1 LVSAQCL
8 GKIGAVDP
16 GRLEFQ
22 SGDKQTLTSHN
33 FLLDV
38 TSSEFCVKL
47 ILELVRAHQSSREP
61 FVLENCMY
69 SIQEVL
75 RQYEIKPSSV
85 FGAGVLESL
94 SDSVREILS
103 PLMSS
108 MYRHNPKPMP
118 QLSFPIYGTGFGK
131 NYRDWL
137 VHFVICLID
146 NVSDKKAK
154 DIFTACLPA
163 LKKDVR

>member
-1 LVSAQCL
+1 VSAQCL

-22 SGDKQTLTSHN
+22 GGCNQALVDQN
-33 FLLDV
+33 FLLHL
-38 TSSEFCVKL
+38 TSTEFCVKL
-47 ILELVRAHQSSREP
+47 IQELVRALQSAREP
-61 FVLENCMY
+61 FILENCMY

-75 RQYEIKPSSV
+75 KIYQIAPDKE
-85 FGAGVLESL
+85 FGAAVLDRL
-94 SDSVREILS
+94 TDSVREILS

-108 MYRHNPKPMP
+108 LYRHNPNPRPK
-118 QLSFPIYGTGFGK
+118 LSFPVYGTSFGK

-137 VHFVICLID
+137 VNFSNCLIEKIYD
-146 NVSDKKAK
+146 QKAK

>member
-1 LVSAQCL
+1 MSAQCL

-16 GRLEFQ
+16 GRLDFQ
-22 SGDKQTLTSHN
+22 GGRNPNQTNVN
-33 FLLDV
+33 FLLHI

-47 ILELVRAHQSSREP
+47 ILELVRAHQSSRQP
-61 FVLENCMY
+61 FILENCMY
-69 SIQEVL
+69 SIQEIIKI
-75 RQYEIKPSSV
+75 YEVRPETE

-108 MYRHNPKPMP
+108 MYRHNPKPTP
-118 QLSFPIYGTGFGK
+118 QLTFPIYGTSYGK
-131 NYRDWL
+131 NYQEWL
-137 VHFVICLID
+137 VNFSICLIE
-146 NVSDKKAK
+146 NISDEKAK
-154 DIFTACLPA
+154 DVFTACLPA